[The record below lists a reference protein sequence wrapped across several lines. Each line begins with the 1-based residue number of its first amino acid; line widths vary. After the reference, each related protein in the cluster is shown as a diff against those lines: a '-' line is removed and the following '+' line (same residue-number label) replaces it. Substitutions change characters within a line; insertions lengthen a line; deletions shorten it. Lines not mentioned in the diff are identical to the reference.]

1 MKKFIALLLLL
12 STAAYADA
20 PVIWNGTTAK
30 WLPSGLRATGVQK
43 TDANGVITSS
53 PVGNADISAGASIA
67 HSKMAPLTA
76 SKIAVTDASGVVTAA
91 AQDASLLD
99 GLNYINNKWDVS
111 GNATIGGKLGTTGAE
126 NWDLIAGNGTVA
138 TIVNTYKGISTS
150 PTVVPADA
158 TNVVQFDWRNYVSPS
173 ASTTGANHTTTYSE
187 LNWDNPSADF
197 DNASGSLIASNNNF
211 IKNGSGT
218 VNYGSALS
226 SSGTFNEGTVTQYK
240 GLTSESGIAS
250 GATVSDFY
258 GVVSGLNTTS
268 GILGSYTGYSQYANF
283 TDSPMSAT
291 AQGVSS
297 NLNFSGTTSQSQ
309 GVNGFNSYLQFN
321 DTASVTNSV
330 YNYTAGLDLNDNVNL
345 NGLYGV
351 NSFFNLRDNSDA
363 GFVYGLNLGLTQQD
377 AAVSSG
383 TSAISTNYT
392 YGGTGTAGNV
402 NLANLYGRTF
412 GTVDLDSFGSINTNP
427 ELEGNSV
434 VDNVTIANLAGQ
446 MRGNA
451 TFQNITG
458 VNISPQLTGNAS
470 ATNFTPVG
478 IYPQITGSATLTNG
492 FTAVQVAPTVTNATG
507 VTSAAGLNVDMNSVT
522 LAAASVAAGEK
533 VKAITFNGA
542 LEGNS
547 NYAVPG
553 AASFFQNHY
562 MGGAVSVTSGDPVI
576 GAYGFGTN
584 LAQSLNFQDDW
595 GADPAGLGFV
605 NVGFVGAISGA
616 TGKTMNQ
623 WTGALGG
630 AGNPSGAGTLTT
642 AKMFSAAGILP
653 QGGSLTVT
661 NMYGFEVN
669 PNLFCILGTNC
680 WGFYEDTAAAEN
692 HVSKLAI
699 GTATKKV
706 ANADTALEIGST
718 KGFVNGRMTTAQRTA
733 LTAIDGMQVYDTD
746 LDALYIYANGS
757 WTAVG
762 SGAGGTDIQEVPTG
776 TIDSS
781 NTAFTLSQ
789 TPISNASV
797 KIYLDGVFQRQGTH
811 YTITGTA
818 ITFTTA
824 PATGQEL
831 DAVYEY

>member
-1 MKKFIALLLLL
+1 MKKFIALLLLI
-12 STAAYADA
+12 STAAFADA

-76 SKIAVTDASGVVTAA
+76 SKIAVTDPSGVVTAA

-99 GLNYINNKWDVS
+99 GLNYINNKWDIS
-111 GNATIGGKLGTTGAE
+111 GNATTGGKLGTTDAQ
-126 NWDLIAGNGTVA
+126 NWDIIAGNGTVA

-197 DNASGSLIASNNNF
+197 DNSAGSLIASSNNF
-211 IKNGSGT
+211 IKNGTGT

-226 SSGTFNEGTVTQYK
+226 SSGNFNEGTVTQFK
-240 GLTSESGIAS
+240 GLTNESSIAA
-250 GATVSDFY
+250 GATVSDYY
-258 GVVSGLNTTS
+258 GIVSGMNTTT
-268 GILGSYTGYSQYANF
+268 GNLGSFTGISQYGNF
-283 TDSPMSAT
+283 TDSPMTST
-291 AQGVSS
+291 AQGVSQS
-297 NLNFSGTTSQSQ
+297 LTFSGTTAQSQ

-330 YNYTAGLDLNDNVNL
+330 YNFTAGTDLNDNVNL
-345 NGLYGV
+345 NDLYGF
-351 NSFFNLRDNSDA
+351 NSYFNLRDTSDA
-363 GFVYGLNLGLTQQD
+363 GFVYGLNLGLTQEN

-383 TSAISTNYT
+383 TSAINTNYQF
-392 YGGTGTAGNV
+392 GGSGTAGSV
-402 NLANLYGRTF
+402 SLANLYGRTLD
-412 GTVDLDSFGSINTNP
+412 TVDLDSFTGINMNP
-427 ELEGNSV
+427 ELEGTSV
-434 VDNVTIANLAGQ
+434 VDNVTMANIGGQ
-446 MRGNA
+446 LRQNA
-451 TFQNITG
+451 TFQNVQGLNVST
-458 VNISPQLTGNAS
+458 SLTGSAA

-492 FTAVQVAPTVTNATG
+492 LNVVQIAPTVTNATG
-507 VTSAAGLNVDMNSVT
+507 VTSAAGLNIDMNNVS
-522 LAAASVAAGEK
+522 LAAASVAAGDK
-533 VKAITFNGA
+533 VKALTFNGA
-542 LEGNS
+542 IEGGS

-553 AASFFQNHY
+553 ATSFFQNHY
-562 MGGAVSVTSGDPVI
+562 IGGTVGVAAADPI
-576 GAYGFGTN
+576 AAFGFGIN
-584 LAQSLNFQDDW
+584 LAQTVDFQDDW
-595 GADPAGLGFV
+595 TADGAGLGFV
-605 NVGFVGAISGA
+605 NTGFVGSITGA
-616 TGKTMNQ
+616 TGKTMYS

-630 AGNPSGAGTLTT
+630 AGNPSGAGTLTN
-642 AKMFSAAGILP
+642 AKMFSAGGILP
-653 QGGSLTVT
+653 QGGSLAVT

-699 GTATKKV
+699 GTSTKKV
-706 ANADTALEIGST
+706 ANSSTALEIGST
-718 KGFVNGRMTTAQRTA
+718 KGFVNGRVTTAQRTA
-733 LTAIDGMQVYDTD
+733 LTGVDGMQVYDTD

-776 TIDSS
+776 TIDGS